1 MGLLYIQTQHT
12 NNLKHTVNFW
22 NGVPKKKQIFE
33 CIYSLSWLKRSI
45 KKQEHFDAF
54 LFRQTPFLLGVKYKK
69 HDEMHFF
76 IGNLIFS
83 FYHCAK

>member
-1 MGLLYIQTQHT
+1 MGLLHIHIQRA

-54 LFRQTPFLLGVKYKK
+54 LFR
-69 HDEMHFF
+69 
-76 IGNLIFS
+76 
-83 FYHCAK
+83 